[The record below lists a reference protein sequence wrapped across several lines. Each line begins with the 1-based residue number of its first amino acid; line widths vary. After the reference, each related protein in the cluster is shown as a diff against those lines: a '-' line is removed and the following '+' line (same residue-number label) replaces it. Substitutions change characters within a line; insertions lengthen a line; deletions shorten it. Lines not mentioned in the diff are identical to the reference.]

1 MSGRVWNSR
10 HTSDQRQENMINDVQ
25 DERLNIPNMEYENS
39 DLLVSQV
46 ILQRPVNFI
55 RCLGLNMIWGLSC
68 VICRQTFERER
79 WSLYVGIPGADDKSH
94 NNSSRLKADIPNR
107 YLMNTD
113 IWFLSSDKRQ
123 AYDEAIFRIYFG
135 TVKNHVDYFSTNFF
149 RTSSL

>member
-25 DERLNIPNMEYENS
+25 EERLNIPNMEYGNS

-55 RCLGLNMIWGLSC
+55 RCLALNMMWGLSC
-68 VICRQTFERER
+68 GISRQTFE
-79 WSLYVGIPGADDKSH
+79 SLYVGNPGADDKPR
-94 NNSSRLKADIPNR
+94 NNSYLKADIRNR

-113 IWFLSSDKRQ
+113 IWFLSSNKIR
-123 AYDEAIFRIYFG
+123 AYEKAIFCTYLD
-135 TVKNHVDYFSTNFF
+135 TVKKHIDSFSTDLF